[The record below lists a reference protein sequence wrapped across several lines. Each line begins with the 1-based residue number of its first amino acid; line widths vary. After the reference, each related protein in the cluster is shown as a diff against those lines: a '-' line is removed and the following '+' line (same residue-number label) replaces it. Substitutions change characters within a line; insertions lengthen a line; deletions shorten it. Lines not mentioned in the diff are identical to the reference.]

1 MSQNSLGTVARVVM
15 IFFSLIFFWYFLIAL
30 CYSAVVFIFGL
41 EFSLFSLNI
50 LFALFIVFRMFYPKN
65 VFR

>member
-1 MSQNSLGTVARVVM
+1 MSQNSLGTVARIVM

-30 CYSAVVFIFGL
+30 CYSGVVLAFGL
-41 EFSLFSLNI
+41 KFSFFSLNT

>member
-1 MSQNSLGTVARVVM
+1 MSQNSIGTVARVVM

-30 CYSAVVFIFGL
+30 CYSGVVLVFGL
-41 EFSLFSLNI
+41 EFSFFSLNI